1 MTQFQKGN
9 PGRPRGAKNKSTQ
22 LIRDRIQNLFDE
34 NFETIQEDLESLNAR
49 DRLKFLSDLIPY
61 LLPKLQSTTYSEK
74 IDFENLNEEQLDAL
88 VQKVMND

>member
-1 MTQFQKGN
+1 MPQFQKGN
-9 PGRPRGAKNKSTQ
+9 QGRPKGAKNKSTQ

-49 DRLKFLSDLIPY
+49 DRLKFLADLIPY

>member
-1 MTQFQKGN
+1 MPQFQKGN
-9 PGRPRGAKNKSTQ
+9 QGRPKGTKNKSTQ

-49 DRLKFLSDLIPY
+49 DRLKFLADLIPY

-74 IDFENLNEEQLDAL
+74 IDFESLNEEQLDAL
-88 VQKVMND
+88 VKKVMND

>member
-1 MTQFQKGN
+1 MPQFQKGN
-9 PGRPRGAKNKSTQ
+9 QGRPKGAKNKSTQ

-49 DRLKFLSDLIPY
+49 DRLKFLADLIPY

-74 IDFENLNEEQLDAL
+74 IDFESLNEEQLDAL
-88 VQKVMND
+88 VKKVMND